1 MAILDDIINDLRVRI
16 DKTADDLKKEFAR
29 VRTGRANPAIL
40 DGIKVDYY
48 GAPTPLNG
56 VANINVADPR
66 LIIVKPWDK
75 KMLSTIEKALR
86 EANIGINPMNDG
98 DIIRLPIPQLTEERR
113 KEIVKQCKTKGED
126 HKIAIRNERRD
137 ANEMLKEYEKD
148 GQITEDD
155 LKKGTERVQ
164 KEVDSGCAKVD
175 EIVGKKEKEV
185 MEV

>member
-1 MAILDDIINDLRVRI
+1 MAIVDDVVNDLRARI
-16 DKTADDLKKEFAR
+16 DKTCDDLRKEFGR
-29 VRTGRANPAIL
+29 VRTGRANLAIL

-56 VANINVADPR
+56 VANMTVADPR
-66 LIIVKPWDK
+66 LIIVRPWDK
-75 KMLSTIEKALR
+75 KMLSTIEKAIR

-98 DIIRLPIPQLTEERR
+98 DIIRLPVPQLTEERR

-137 ANEMLKEYEKD
+137 ANELLKEYQKEGD
-148 GQITEDD
+148 ITEDD
-155 LKKGTERVQ
+155 LKKGTDRVQ
-164 KEVDSGCAKVD
+164 KEVDAGIVKVD
-175 EIVGKKEKEV
+175 DVVLKKEKEV